1 MQIHSTVTRF
11 KTFLTP
17 PMSRSEKSFD
27 RFGVQK
33 IYQDFTRPRVVYQGE
48 KGWTERYSEHRF
60 GSIPGVTIWRKIFQF
75 NVDGFLNQEVTIY
88 VNLPKLNSEYYEHR
102 PVIGPCASG
111 SGLSIKLRGGGHS
124 DSGDGS
130 AECYI
135 FHFEYE
141 GNNNCKN
148 FQKEAPHPKYAKHTV
163 PTDFNAQDWV
173 DPNKWV
179 GFKAVT
185 VNENDGVRCEAY
197 IDYGGIINGRPANR
211 WQKWYSI
218 LDAGQYGGPSKPK
231 TIPPFKTANGT
242 VTQFRMDNAD
252 RGAKSR
258 FASVR
263 EVQNK

>member
-1 MQIHSTVTRF
+1 MFLMHTPSRF
-11 KTFLTP
+11 KGNL
-17 PMSRSEKSFD
+17 D
-27 RFGVQK
+27 IFGVQK
-33 IYQDFTRPRVVYQGE
+33 IYEDAVDSRVVYQGDQ
-48 KGWTERYSEHRF
+48 GWTERYSEHGF
-60 GSIPGVTIWRKIFQF
+60 GSIPGITIRRKMFQF

-88 VNLPKLNSEYYEHR
+88 LNLPQLNSEYYKHR

-124 DSGDGS
+124 DNGDGS
-130 AECYI
+130 ARCYI

-173 DPNKWV
+173 GPNKWV

-185 VNENDGVRCEAY
+185 INENNGVRCEAY
-197 IDYGGIINGRPANR
+197 IDYGGFINGVPTNR

-218 LDAGQYGGPSKPK
+218 LDTGQYGGHRKPK
-231 TIPPFKTANGT
+231 TIPPFKTANGN
-242 VTQFRMDNAD
+242 VIQFRMDNAD
-252 RGAKSR
+252 RGTKSR

-263 EVQNK
+263 EVQNI

>member
-1 MQIHSTVTRF
+1 M
-11 KTFLTP
+11 P
-17 PMSRSEKSFD
+17 PKPKKGFD
-27 RFGVQK
+27 RYGVKK
-33 IYQDFTRPRVVYQGE
+33 IYQDAVHSRVVYQGE
-48 KGWTERYSEHRF
+48 QGWIERYSEHGF
-60 GSIPGVTIWRKIFQF
+60 GSIPGITLWRKIFQF

-88 VNLPKLNSEYYEHR
+88 LKLPKLNSEYYKHR

-124 DSGDGS
+124 DNGDGS
-130 AECYI
+130 ARCYI

-141 GNNNCKN
+141 GNNNCNN
-148 FQKEAPHPKYAKHTV
+148 FQKETPHPEYAKHTV
-163 PTDFNAQDWV
+163 PTDFNDQDWV

-185 VNENDGVRCEAY
+185 INENTGVRCEAY
-197 IDYGGIINGRPANR
+197 IDYGGIINGVPTNR

-218 LDAGQYGGPSKPK
+218 LDTGQYGGHSKPK
-231 TIPPFKTANGT
+231 TIPPFKTANGN

-252 RGAKSR
+252 RGTKSR